1 VNVPPRIGMV
11 VSHSQD
17 KAAAMA
23 ALSTTLGLEDLY
35 DLIEIILIDR
45 HNDRILA
52 KLNKDK

>member
-1 VNVPPRIGMV
+1 MV